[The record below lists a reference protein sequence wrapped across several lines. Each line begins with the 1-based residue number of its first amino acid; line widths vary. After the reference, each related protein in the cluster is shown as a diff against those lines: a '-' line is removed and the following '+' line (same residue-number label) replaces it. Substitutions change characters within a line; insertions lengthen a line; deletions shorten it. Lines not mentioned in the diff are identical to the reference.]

1 MKKVKVF
8 FVVIIAMGLLIIV
21 AFAPIMLSKWNDNR
35 ILSEVVIEKIKSNDV
50 SMTHTSKL
58 STKEKIELLCDY
70 NYKNQ
75 NFVVISQR
83 QTKSKADF
91 EKIKEGIMEET
102 KKLQNLKVIPE
113 FDFNEDYE
121 EYTWETITYAKATDP
136 ESCVVVMQ
144 MNFYNEE
151 NNLNIWVDGN
161 DNTIYRCNYYGKN
174 IVSSEPF
181 NIYDEDIQ
189 TNYGI
194 KYLGLSDE
202 EMSEYCFAVVS
213 KKMIDIG
220 IIN

>member
-1 MKKVKVF
+1 MKKIKVF
-8 FVVIIAMGLLIIV
+8 CVVIVAMGLLMIV
-21 AFAPIMLSKWNDNR
+21 AFAPIMLSEWNDNR
-35 ILSEVVIEKIKSNDV
+35 ILAEVVVEKIKTNDV
-50 SMTHTSKL
+50 SMTNTSKL

-75 NFVVISQR
+75 NFVIVSQR

-91 EKIKEGIMEET
+91 EKIKEGVMEEM

-121 EYTWETITYAKATDP
+121 EYTWETVTYAKATDP

-151 NNLNIWVDGN
+151 NNLNVWIDGK
-161 DNTIYRCNYYGKN
+161 DNTIYRCSYYGKN
-174 IVSSEPF
+174 LINSESM
-181 NIYDEDIQ
+181 NIYDMDIL

-194 KYLGLSDE
+194 KYLGLSEE
-202 EMSEYCFAVVS
+202 EMSKYCFAAAS